1 MPEDQLTLLPPPF
14 LYYFIPN
21 PNTQYKGGLYL
32 NAKFCYSMGGEIFKN
47 VLFLINNCL
56 GGMSILL
63 LSHTTCGNQ
72 LRLKGSA
79 CINKSIY
86 LSGIWLLSGFW
97 LLSGIWLLPGN
108 HFLLTFSTNQYPGR
122 KWYPTHP

>member
-1 MPEDQLTLLPPPF
+1 MSICRVDRYLYKTASSGTRVTSRDMPEDQLTLLPPPPPLF

-32 NAKFCYSMGGEIFKN
+32 NAKFCYSMGGGAIFKN

-63 LSHTTCGNQ
+63 LSHIPFW
-72 LRLKGSA
+72 KSA
-79 CINKSIY
+79 SVEGVSMYK
-86 LSGIWLLSGFW
+86 
-97 LLSGIWLLPGN
+97 
-108 HFLLTFSTNQYPGR
+108 
-122 KWYPTHP
+122 